1 MRKYNKDYRL
11 IFIGDATMSPYEI
24 LQPGGSRRI
33 QQRGGRRRSG
43 CSASPS
49 AFPKFAWLNPEPQGV
64 WQYRQSISV
73 IQQLVSQRMYPL
85 TLKGLEDAMR
95 LLSK

>member
-1 MRKYNKDYRL
+1 M
-11 IFIGDATMSPYEI
+11 
-24 LQPGGSRRI
+24 
-33 QQRGGRRRSG
+33 
-43 CSASPS
+43 
-49 AFPKFAWLNPEPQGV
+49 